1 MMNDA
6 DFPAPGDP
14 PMSEPDSHDPEIPPD
29 EKVFPAPLEHHLM
42 RRFATGATRNRDEEA
57 LAYEGFFSPLAKLA
71 FAQYMH
77 EHRKTPTGLREPD
90 NWQNG
95 IPDSSYVESMYR
107 HFMDVLFIY
116 DGYPQLAGASG
127 MKEALCALF
136 FNVQGLL
143 HETVKREVK
152 GNEA

>member
-14 PMSEPDSHDPEIPPD
+14 PMSEPDSLYPR
-29 EKVFPAPLEHHLM
+29 VM
-42 RRFATGATRNRDEEA
+42 RHFETGATRNVDDDA
-57 LAYEGFFSPLAKLA
+57 LAYEGFFSPLAMRA
-71 FAQYMH
+71 FAEYMH
-77 EHRKTPTGLREPD
+77 EHRKTPAGLREPD

-95 IPDSSYVESMYR
+95 IPDKSYIESMFR
-107 HFMDVLFIY
+107 HFMDVWFIY
-116 DGYPQLAGASG
+116 DGYPELARASG
-127 MKEALCALF
+127 MKEALTALF